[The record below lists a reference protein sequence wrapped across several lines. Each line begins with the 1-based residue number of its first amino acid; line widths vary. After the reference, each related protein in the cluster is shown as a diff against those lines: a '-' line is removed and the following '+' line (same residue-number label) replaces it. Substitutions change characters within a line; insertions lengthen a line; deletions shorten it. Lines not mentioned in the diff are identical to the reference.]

1 MKYPPWFVMQPL
13 VTEENL
19 LVEDFEQIVEIRI
32 KLLLSQS
39 KNIMPSRFALE
50 NDDFKINSI
59 KGNTL
64 MKIGVCMDPRMSS
77 WLVEKEGDLFE
88 KYFRQAKWNEK
99 ETVITHLFGEKGINW
114 SDLTEL
120 KIMLNEPNL
129 EKELHIKQRSHVRKY
144 SKYGGPK
151 IKVADAKGLNKI
163 IAIHY
168 KYAPYLVKHRKV
180 LLYKGWALAEVDR
193 LVTTIKH
200 RYEYF
205 INNSL
210 TEFAERIET
219 QSGGNV
225 KLLSKKIHEFLRKE
239 ITFSKNYDLFDSLV
253 ITGDFEDNV
262 SIYPPCI
269 SDLVTAVN
277 NIGYIGHWER
287 FQLGIF
293 LKKTGMGS
301 EEQMQF
307 WFSKA
312 VDNVDMNYQDF
323 KRKAGYIIRHIYG
336 KEGGMIDYEMPSCN
350 TIMSKMYCTFRHK
363 DINFI
368 NEKVKHEVER
378 FEKNKEIKLDIGK
391 KVVEASIRV
400 FPQIACAYFLEL
412 SNGVK
417 TDKIFHPL
425 MYLKMAGQQS
435 GVVVDKTDEKLDP
448 AKNKSD
454 SKTEEAEVKSGESRD
469 KTEEK

>member
-1 MKYPPWFVMQPL
+1 MATAIKYPPWFVMQPL
-13 VTEENL
+13 HTEENL
-19 LVEDFEQIVEIRI
+19 LIEDFEKAVGIRI
-32 KLLLSQS
+32 KLLQSQS

-64 MKIGVCMDPRMSS
+64 LKIGVCMDPRMSS

-88 KYFRQAKWNEK
+88 KYFRQAKWQDK

-114 SDLTEL
+114 SDLTDL

-129 EKELHIKQRSHVRKY
+129 ERELHIKQKTHINKY
-144 SKYGGPK
+144 SKTGGQKFK
-151 IKVADAKGLNKI
+151 IADAKGLNKV

-168 KYAPYLVKHRKV
+168 KYAPYLIKHRKV
-180 LLYKGWALAEVDR
+180 LLYRGWALAEVDR

-200 RYEYF
+200 RYEFF

-269 SDLVTAVN
+269 SDLVNAVN
-277 NIGYIGHWER
+277 NVGYIGHWER

-293 LKKTGMGS
+293 LKKTGMDS
-301 EEQMQF
+301 EDQMQF

-368 NEKVKHEVER
+368 NEKVKHEVNR
-378 FEKNKEIKLDIGK
+378 FEKNKAIKLDIGK
-391 KVVEASIRV
+391 KVVEASIRG

-417 TDKIFHPL
+417 ADKIFHPL

-435 GVVVDKTDEKLDP
+435 GVVVDRAENVVEVK
-448 AKNKSD
+448 
-454 SKTEEAEVKSGESRD
+454 AEVESKENDTKSEV
-469 KTEEK
+469 KPEKID